1 MRTLLILSG
10 MISLSSF
17 AADRHDVFYQGNLA
31 PLNCLPTFE
40 NGYLAVYDGDDKI
53 ALYAPDGSLMYK
65 ASPQVHGASWA
76 GMSNVGV
83 DTDGTL
89 GGAVLYQIEKAG
101 AERGGI
107 AIFNPTGEQTVFLDT
122 GEYLP
127 THVSFGPD
135 HSIWTIGRSEAQDT
149 GYFVLR
155 NYSPTGKLIGEFLPR
170 SSFAPGPAPV
180 WSSEGGWQLRVVD
193 GKVGALFYASAALK
207 PGETPRPMAEWIET
221 DLKGK
226 ELGRYDIP
234 FYRLAFTWNGTL
246 YAQSHDGISVFQ
258 PATNHWRFLMG
269 GPPGTL
275 VGAEGESLVFELW
288 GENTLRWV
296 PVSQ

>member
-1 MRTLLILSG
+1 MRTLLVLAA
-10 MISLSSF
+10 MISFSSF
-17 AADRHDVFYQGNLA
+17 AAQMHDVFYQGNLTSG
-31 PLNCLPTFE
+31 NIVPTFE
-40 NGYLAVYDGDDKI
+40 NGYLAVYDMDHKI
-53 ALYAPDGSLMYK
+53 ALYASDGSLMYR
-65 ASPQVHGASWA
+65 ALPQVDGASWA
-76 GMSNVGV
+76 SISNVGV

-89 GGAVLYQIEKAG
+89 GAAVNYQIEKG
-101 AERGGI
+101 SVQGGGI
-107 AIFNPTGEQTVFLDT
+107 AIFSRTGEQTAFLDT

-135 HSIWTIGRSEAQDT
+135 HSIWTIGRREAHGSD
-149 GYFVLR
+149 YFVLR
-155 NYSPTGKLIGEFLPR
+155 NYLLTGKLIGEFLPR
-170 SSFAPGPAPV
+170 SSFEPSPAPV
-180 WSSEGGWQLRVVD
+180 WNNEGGWQLRVVD
-193 GKVGALFYASAALK
+193 GKVGALFYASTVLK
-207 PGETPRPMAEWIET
+207 PGEKPRSMAEWIET

-234 FYRLAFTWNGTL
+234 FYTLAFTRNGTL

-258 PATNHWRFLMG
+258 PATNHWRFITG

-288 GENTLRWV
+288 SENTLRWV